1 MRKKIIID
9 CDPGVDD
16 ALALIL
22 AFHSPEVKVLA
33 ITGVNGNVSLPKVM
47 INIRR
52 VLTLLQPSHPPSVAR
67 GAEKPLEGDPRYAE
81 SFHGQDGLGGA
92 KIREHREGT
101 WWQDF
106 SGPADELLPRFARQ
120 NDQEITLIAVGP
132 LTNLALAWQRDP
144 DGMKK
149 LKEVVIMGGA
159 VRTAGNVTS
168 YAEFNFFVDPLAAK
182 IVLESGLPITLVPL
196 DATHQVPLTP
206 ETMEDRVSPFQ
217 NPFSQFVI
225 GATGYDPEMKKFPEG
240 KDGFYLHDPLAVG
253 AVIHPEVV
261 RKESLFLSVETDE
274 GEFYGQSREVPCGGK
289 RVEVCL
295 GVDRAEFLD
304 LFLSR
309 LEG

>member
-1 MRKKIIID
+1 MRKKIVID

-22 AFHSPEVKVLA
+22 AFHSPEVRVLA
-33 ITGVNGNVSLPKVM
+33 ITGVSGNVSLPKVM
-47 INIRR
+47 INIRK
-52 VLTLLQPSHPPSVAR
+52 VLTLLQPSPPPWVAQ
-67 GAEKPLEGDPRYAE
+67 GAERPVKGNPQYAE

-92 KIREHREGT
+92 KMREHREGT
-101 WWQDF
+101 WGQDF
-106 SGPADELLPRFARQ
+106 SGPADELLPRLARQ
-120 NDQEITLIAVGP
+120 HDQEITLVALGP

-144 DGMKK
+144 GGMKK

-159 VRTAGNVTS
+159 VRTAGNVTPC
-168 YAEFNFFVDPLAAK
+168 AEFNFFVDPMAAK

-196 DATHQVPLTP
+196 DATHQVLLTP
-206 ETMEDRVSPFQ
+206 EMMEERICPLQ

-225 GATGYDPEMKKFPEG
+225 GATEYDPVRKKFPKG
-240 KDGFYLHDPLAVG
+240 KSGFYLHDPLAVG
-253 AVIHPEVV
+253 AVIRPGVV
-261 RKESLFLSVETDE
+261 RKESLLLSVATGE

-309 LEG
+309 LKG